1 MNKFWEQQ
9 EWLDKAKESNVELYN
24 MIVNAKEIDIDWN
37 TVSLIIDGVGYELK
51 LDDGRNTNNEIK
63 IIDENGDEKTYL
75 R

>member
-9 EWLDKAKESNVELYN
+9 EWLDRAKESNVELYN

-37 TVSLIIDGVGYELK
+37 TFSLIIDGVGYELK

-63 IIDENGDEKTYL
+63 IIDENGDEKTYI